1 MNEMAEL
8 ILRYEHTFPL
18 GVYSIVSG
26 NVSSATRLQLVPHRA
41 SSTSIIV
48 YRLKFRLFNIE
59 IFWCLSPR
67 PISSDGAISRIANSD
82 IISPKLLHR
91 LLQQSIDTVSPI
103 LFAWN
108 FRTSTLISFVVQKL
122 I

>member
-26 NVSSATRLQLVPHRA
+26 NVSSATRLQLALHRA

-59 IFWCLSPR
+59 IFR
-67 PISSDGAISRIANSD
+67 D
-82 IISPKLLHR
+82 
-91 LLQQSIDTVSPI
+91 
-103 LFAWN
+103 
-108 FRTSTLISFVVQKL
+108 
-122 I
+122 